1 MTTNVLCLP
10 VVGCNRFSTSPDGLW
25 SQQIVDLDSFNVTSF
40 AQMGVGFPN
49 VFPNLSHVNISYL
62 LLVAVPTK
70 TNCFIDWRTMAE
82 NKSLTYSSAKVT
94 KKNKKQ
100 EQTVRCPLRKRE
112 VRLDRWQE
120 GEGDIMSW
128 SNDGGGRNAGAAGC
142 TDSVSWEENPGLKII
157 VSCLCCH

>member
-94 KKNKKQ
+94 KKKQ
-100 EQTVRCPLRKRE
+100 KTGTDGE
-112 VRLDRWQE
+112 VPIEETGGKVGQ
-120 GEGDIMSW
+120 MT
-128 SNDGGGRNAGAAGC
+128 GGRGRHNELIKWWWRKKCRSGWMHWQRELRGKPW
-142 TDSVSWEENPGLKII
+142 S
-157 VSCLCCH
+157 